1 MKKAILILA
10 IAAIAG
16 CRNNS
21 NYDATGVFE
30 ATEVTISAKV
40 QGEIT
45 ALEADEGDVVKTG
58 DVLGTIDSKQLDLQ
72 KQQLEQTKQSTD
84 SRKVSISAQLAA
96 LEQQCANLEREKA
109 RYEEL
114 LASKAATQKQVDD
127 ICYQIAVVKK
137 QTVALK
143 DQLNSSNRAYD
154 KQSLSLGAQINQI
167 EDKISDATITAP
179 VDGTILERYC
189 EQGEYAVPGRALFKL
204 ANLNDMT
211 LRAYISADQ
220 YDAIQIGQK
229 VKVAIDGRE
238 ECYEGT
244 ITWISQRAEFT
255 PKTIQTKD
263 ERANLVYAIKIS
275 VVNDGLIKIGMYGE
289 VIL

>member
-16 CRNNS
+16 CTNNS

-114 LASKAATQKQVDD
+114 LASKAATQKQVEWS
-127 ICYQIAVVKK
+127 
-137 QTVALK
+137 L
-143 DQLNSSNRAYD
+143 RR
-154 KQSLSLGAQINQI
+154 QSMSFQN
-167 EDKISDATITAP
+167 
-179 VDGTILERYC
+179 
-189 EQGEYAVPGRALFKL
+189 
-204 ANLNDMT
+204 
-211 LRAYISADQ
+211 
-220 YDAIQIGQK
+220 
-229 VKVAIDGRE
+229 
-238 ECYEGT
+238 
-244 ITWISQRAEFT
+244 
-255 PKTIQTKD
+255 
-263 ERANLVYAIKIS
+263 
-275 VVNDGLIKIGMYGE
+275 
-289 VIL
+289 